1 MDAASFFKNFET
13 IANAPGGIA
22 RLRELIL
29 DLAVHGKLV
38 PQIAEE
44 GDASELLYK
53 FSMSEDR
60 LVEQGIINRPRF
72 QREQKIEIVP
82 YMLPESWSWCRIGD
96 VAAVVGGGTPS
107 TTNFSYWSS
116 GHEIPWLT
124 PADMRAQSSRYVM
137 RGSRDITHAG
147 LKESSAQLMPAGTVL
162 FSSRAPIGH
171 VGIAGQSLATN
182 QGFKSCV
189 PYVIEMS
196 EFIYLFL
203 KKAGKEIDA
212 MATGTTFREVSG
224 KQVAQVLMPLPPL
237 EEQKRI
243 VAKVDELMALCDQL
257 ESAQQQRDSLR
268 TSARNSAIDAI
279 LTASTAEE
287 LGAAWKRINQNWTT
301 FADTPESISSLR
313 SLVLD
318 LAIQGLLTNSDLSAW
333 SESNLGDVVEIIR
346 GVTFPASAKQRSP
359 MKGLIPCLRTANVQ
373 NEVDW
378 DDLLYISEEYVRKES
393 QIVMKDDI
401 LISMANSRELVG
413 KVALVKRDDL
423 RCTLGGFI
431 AALRCSEAILPE
443 FLMSILR
450 VPSARDKLIDSSTQ
464 TTNIANISIGRLK
477 PFEIRIPPVEVQ
489 KRIVAKVD
497 ELMTLCDELENH
509 LRIRNEAQLQL
520 CRAVTSSVAA

>member
-1 MDAASFFKNFET
+1 MDTKTFFENFET
-13 IANAPGGIA
+13 IADAPGGIA

-29 DLAVHGKLV
+29 DLAVRGKLV
-38 PQIAEE
+38 EQDSNI
-44 GDASELLYK
+44 DATEIDWDVESL
-53 FSMSEDR
+53 R
-60 LVEQGIINRPRF
+60 LD
-72 QREQKIEIVP
+72 EQKLWGQDSVDV
-82 YMLPESWSWCRIGD
+82 LPDHWLRIPM
-96 VAAVVGGGTPS
+96 AALGRWGSGGTP
-107 TTNFSYWSS
+107 TRGNKSYYGGS
-116 GHEIPWLT
+116 IPWLVIGDLNDGLLMS
-124 PADMRAQSSRYVM
+124 AENH
-137 RGSRDITHAG
+137 ITEKG
-147 LKESSAQLMPAGTVL
+147 LRESSATLVPVGAVFVAMYG
-162 FSSRAPIGH
+162 SIGKS
-171 VGIAGQSLATN
+171 GIAGIECATN
-182 QGFKSCV
+182 QAIAHCV
-189 PYVIEMS
+189 PNQEIVSS
-196 EFIYLFL
+196 EYLFRFVLAIRTKLFSQARGLAQQNISQTIL
-203 KKAGKEIDA
+203 KHLIVA
-212 MATGTTFREVSG
+212 M
-224 KQVAQVLMPLPPL
+224 PPL

-243 VAKVDELMALCDQL
+243 VAKVDDLMALCDQL

-279 LTASTAEE
+279 STASTPEE
-287 LGAAWKRINQNWTT
+287 LNAAWKRINLNWIT
-301 FADTPESISSLR
+301 FADSPESISSLR